1 MEFKFGLLATKNPV
15 PERQVLVEEGK
26 LALFKSLATWGEVGF
41 IS

>member
-1 MEFKFGLLATKNPV
+1 MEVKFGLLATKNPV
-15 PERQVLVEEGK
+15 PERQVLVGEGK